1 MTAREMY
8 RECERLY
15 KQVDWSNKESI
26 HRYNEKVRELRRL
39 REEETEKSYE
49 VTDVTQNLYAL
60 YREKIF
66 LRKKRKYLFSRE
78 RKR

>member
-39 REEETEKSYE
+39 REEEAEESYN
-49 VTDVTQNLYAL
+49 VTDVT
-60 YREKIF
+60 
-66 LRKKRKYLFSRE
+66 RK
-78 RKR
+78 